1 MSISVKSI
9 SLTINGTQS
18 EQFKIEIDGAK
29 YRIDNFT
36 LRQQLLAPAQLS
48 FSLRKDPEED
58 ISEIQFT
65 ACSTIIGKEVTLALQ
80 TGNMEE
86 KMSGF
91 SDKGQAADV
100 EFEGFITSAS
110 AGRSDSEYII
120 HVNALSKDAA
130 MLDSPDCRMYHEYKL
145 ADIVNEVID
154 RSKVS
159 ANVDTKHTD
168 QIFYTVQYNESSY
181 QFLQR
186 MACRYGEWMFS
197 TGKKLHFGKLSDQE
211 SVQLKYPSQDLPEY
225 SISLQTFHQ
234 NFGQMSFVY
243 NEPDK
248 FNTWENCKE
257 DKDVGNKLNDAVAA
271 ASKEIFPHHTRKLTS
286 GGSIEKDSDAEP
298 DGDSIDKMMHKE
310 EMIMQERLR
319 RSNMLVYQGTSYCSK
334 LKIGAKL
341 TIMDNYISSST
352 EKSEVQQDEILITDI
367 THTFGVNATYSNTFQ
382 GITAAIDYPP
392 YTNPNIFPRCDH
404 PVRAFVTDTEDPKH
418 WGRVRVCFLWQQAN
432 YDRGDK
438 CGQSP
443 WIQVAQPYSGE
454 NGLGMHFIPEV
465 YSQVMVDFEEG
476 NYERPFVV
484 CTQHRQT
491 WSVDEAWY
499 PGNNNVKALRT
510 ASGHTIEIHDTQ
522 TDDKYGDS
530 GFIRVYDREQN
541 VYEMMLSTD
550 KKLIKLNCKGD
561 INIHA
566 DGNISMSAGG
576 NINASA
582 GENINTDAGGS
593 IRNKAGEHV
602 SNSAGGDFNA
612 GAGGTFNGS
621 AGGEVILNAGSNF
634 TAKATAKMD
643 LTSEDEMK
651 IHSAASLGMDTSDEM
666 CISAEKDMSILAH
679 KGLIVTVE
687 EDANVT
693 MTSNLNLTVMKS
705 LETKVTFDYN
715 VKATNIT
722 ENGDMT
728 FKQYSTNYEVNATAK
743 ASVSATAAISLVA
756 PIIKEN

>member
-18 EQFKIEIDGAK
+18 EQFKIDIDGAK

-36 LRQQLLAPAQLS
+36 LRQQLLAPEQLS

-86 KMSGF
+86 KLTGF
-91 SDKGQAADV
+91 ADKGQAADV

-110 AGRSDSEYII
+110 ASRSDSEYII

-145 ADIVNEVID
+145 ADIINEVID

-159 ANVDTKHTD
+159 ANVDPKHTD
-168 QIFYTVQYNESSY
+168 QIFYTVQYNETSY

-211 SVQLKYPSQDLPEY
+211 SIQLKYPSQDLPEY
-225 SISLQTFHQ
+225 SATLKTFHQ

-248 FNTWENCKE
+248 CNMWENCKE

-286 GGSIEKDSDAEP
+286 GGSIEKDSDAEA
-298 DGDSIDKMMHKE
+298 DEDSLDDKMHKE
-310 EMIMQERLR
+310 EMIMQEHMR

-367 THTFGVNATYSNTFQ
+367 THTFGVNADYSNSFQ

-418 WGRVRVCFLWQQAN
+418 WGRVKVCFLWQWAN

-438 CGQSP
+438 CGKSP

-454 NGLGMHFIPEV
+454 NGLGMHFIPEI

-484 CTQHRQT
+484 CTQHRQK

-522 TDDKYGDS
+522 TDDNYGNS

-541 VYEMMLSTD
+541 IYEMLLSAD
-550 KKLIKLNCKGD
+550 QKLIKLNCKGD
-561 INIHA
+561 IDIHA
-566 DGNISMSAGG
+566 DGNIRM
-576 NINASA
+576 SA
-582 GENINTDAGGS
+582 GENITTSAGAS
-593 IRNKAGEHV
+593 ITNKAKQHV

-621 AGGEVILNAGSNF
+621 AGSEVLINAGTNF
-634 TAKATAKMD
+634 NAKAGEKMD
-643 LTSEDEMK
+643 LTSVDEMK
-651 IHSAASLGMDTSDEM
+651 IHADANMGIDTSSEM
-666 CISAEKDMSILAH
+666 LISAEKDMSVIGH
-679 KGLIVTVE
+679 KDYTMTIEGNKKVTVNKDLIVDVVNNAELT
-687 EDANVT
+687 AMN
-693 MTSNLNLTVMKS
+693 NL
-705 LETKVTFDYN
+705 
-715 VKATNIT
+715 KATAMSIT
-722 ENGDMT
+722 ETAHNE
-728 FKQYSTNYEVNATAK
+728 FKEYSASHQMKATMAIGINATTSIDLK
-743 ASVSATAAISLVA
+743 ALLV
-756 PIIKEN
+756 KEN

>member
-9 SLTINGTQS
+9 SLAINGTQS
-18 EQFKIEIDGAK
+18 EQFKIDIDGAK

-36 LRQQLLAPAQLS
+36 LRQQLLAPEQLS

-58 ISEIQFT
+58 ISEIQLT

-86 KMSGF
+86 KLTGF
-91 SDKGQAADV
+91 ADKGQAADV

-110 AGRSDSEYII
+110 ASRSDSEYII

-145 ADIVNEVID
+145 ADIINEVID

-159 ANVDTKHTD
+159 ANVDPKHTD
-168 QIFYTVQYNESSY
+168 QIFYTVQYNETSY

-211 SVQLKYPSQDLPEY
+211 SIQLKYPSQDLPEY
-225 SISLQTFHQ
+225 SATLKTFHQ

-243 NEPDK
+243 NEPD
-248 FNTWENCKE
+248 NCNMWENCKE

-286 GGSIEKDSDAEP
+286 GGSIEKDSDAEA
-298 DGDSIDKMMHKE
+298 DEDSLDDKMHKE
-310 EMIMQERLR
+310 EMIMQEHMR

-367 THTFGVNATYSNTFQ
+367 THTFGVNADYSNSFQ

-418 WGRVRVCFLWQQAN
+418 WGRVKVCFLWQWAN

-454 NGLGMHFIPEV
+454 NGLGMHFIPEIH
-465 YSQVMVDFEEG
+465 SQVMVDFEEG

-484 CTQHRQT
+484 CTQHRQK

-522 TDDKYGDS
+522 TDDNYGNS

-541 VYEMMLSTD
+541 IYEMLLSAD
-550 KKLIKLNCKGD
+550 RRLISMNCKGD
-561 INIHA
+561 IDIHA
-566 DGNISMSAGG
+566 DGDIRISAGG
-576 NINASA
+576 NINES
-582 GENINTDAGGS
+582 AGGS
-593 IRNKAGEHV
+593 ITNKAGKHV

-612 GAGGTFNGS
+612 GAGGTFNGN
-621 AGGEVILNAGSNF
+621 AGGEVLINAGSNF
-634 TAKATAKMD
+634 SAKASAKMD
-643 LTSEDEMK
+643 ITSEDEMK
-651 IHSAASLGMDTSDEM
+651 IHSASTLGMDSSEEM
-666 CISAEKDMSILAH
+666 TISADNDMSLLAH

-687 EDANVT
+687 EDA
-693 MTSNLNLTVMKS
+693 
-705 LETKVTFDYN
+705 
-715 VKATNIT
+715 KATVNGNVNIT
-722 ENGDMT
+722 ALKNIDLKAGFNYTLKATEITEHGEMS
-728 FKQYSTNYEVNATAK
+728 FKQYTVNYEVIAQTK
-743 ASVSATAAISLVA
+743 AAITATAAITFSA

>member
-29 YRIDNFT
+29 YRIDDFT
-36 LRQQLLAPAQLS
+36 LRQKLLSPQLLS

-58 ISEIQFT
+58 ISEIQLT

-91 SDKGQAADV
+91 SDKGQTADI

-110 AGRSDSEYII
+110 ASRSDSEYII
-120 HVNALSKDAA
+120 QVQAMSKDAA
-130 MLDSPDCRMYHEYKL
+130 MLDSPDCRMYNEYKL
-145 ADIVNEVID
+145 ADIINEVVD

-159 ANVDTKHTD
+159 ANVDPKHTD
-168 QIFYTVQYNESSY
+168 QIFYTVQYNETSY

-211 SVQLKYPSQDLPEY
+211 SIQLKYPSQDLPEY
-225 SISLQTFHQ
+225 SATLQTFHQ

-243 NEPDK
+243 NEPD
-248 FNTWENCKE
+248 NCNMWENCKE

-286 GGSIEKDSDAEP
+286 GGSIEKDSDAER
-298 DGDSIDKMMHKE
+298 DEDSLDDKMHKE
-310 EMIMQERLR
+310 EMIMQEHLR
-319 RSNMLVYQGTSYCSK
+319 RSNMLVYQGTTYCSK

-341 TIMDNYISSST
+341 TIMDDYISSSS
-352 EKSEVQQDEILITDI
+352 EKSEVQQDEILITEI
-367 THTFGVNATYSNTFQ
+367 THTFGVNATYSNSFH

-418 WGRVRVCFLWQQAN
+418 WGRVKVCFLWQWAN

-454 NGLGMHFIPEV
+454 NGFGMHFIPEV
-465 YSQVMVDFEEG
+465 HSQVMVDFEEG

-484 CTQHRQT
+484 CTQHRQK
-491 WSVDEAWY
+491 WSVDGAWY
-499 PGNNNVKALRT
+499 PGCNNVKAIRT
-510 ASGHTIEIHDTQ
+510 ASGHTIEIHDTM
-522 TDDKYGDS
+522 TDDNYGDS
-530 GFIRVYDREQN
+530 GFIRVYDTIKN
-541 VYEMMLSTD
+541 TYELLLSTD
-550 KKLIKLNCKGD
+550 RALIKLRSSGNIELKASKD
-561 INIHA
+561 IIIEAGRDIKMKAKRNMVIDVDNDMTTGVGNDWSTMVTNNA
-566 DGNISMSAGG
+566 FMQVTNEMTQTSDGNMKIATEKEMEFSSEEDMVIATKKKQYVNVDEDQVVKVQKDSKISANNFNVQAQQNVKLKGMNSSYLSDQKAKMQGM
-576 NINASA
+576 NVEVNASA
-582 GENINTDAGGS
+582 
-593 IRNKAGEHV
+593 
-602 SNSAGGDFNA
+602 SAKIA
-612 GAGGTFNGS
+612 AS
-621 AGGEVILNAGSNF
+621 ASLDLNAP
-634 TAKATAKMD
+634 M
-643 LTSEDEMK
+643 
-651 IHSAASLGMDTSDEM
+651 
-666 CISAEKDMSILAH
+666 
-679 KGLIVTVE
+679 
-687 EDANVT
+687 
-693 MTSNLNLTVMKS
+693 
-705 LETKVTFDYN
+705 
-715 VKATNIT
+715 
-722 ENGDMT
+722 
-728 FKQYSTNYEVNATAK
+728 
-743 ASVSATAAISLVA
+743 
-756 PIIKEN
+756 IKES

>member
-9 SLTINGTQS
+9 SLAINGTQS
-18 EQFKIEIDGAK
+18 EQFKIDIDGAK

-36 LRQQLLAPAQLS
+36 LRQQLLAPEQLS

-58 ISEIQFT
+58 ISEIQLT

-86 KMSGF
+86 KLTGF
-91 SDKGQAADV
+91 ADKGQAADV

-110 AGRSDSEYII
+110 ASRSGSEYII
-120 HVNALSKDAA
+120 QVNALSKDAA

-145 ADIVNEVID
+145 ADIINEVID

-159 ANVDTKHTD
+159 ANVDPKHTD
-168 QIFYTVQYNESSY
+168 QIFYTVQYNETSY

-211 SVQLKYPSQDLPEY
+211 SIQLKYPSQDLPEY
-225 SISLQTFHQ
+225 SATLKTFHQ

-243 NEPDK
+243 NEPD
-248 FNTWENCKE
+248 NCNMWENCKE

-286 GGSIEKDSDAEP
+286 GGSIEKDSDAEA
-298 DGDSIDKMMHKE
+298 DEDSLDDKMHKE
-310 EMIMQERLR
+310 EMIMQEHMR

-367 THTFGVNATYSNTFQ
+367 THTFGVNADYSNSFQ

-418 WGRVRVCFLWQQAN
+418 WGRVKVCFLWQWAN

-438 CGQSP
+438 CGKSP

-454 NGLGMHFIPEV
+454 NGLGMHFIPEI

-484 CTQHRQT
+484 CTQHRQK

-522 TDDKYGDS
+522 TDDNYGNS

-541 VYEMMLSTD
+541 IYEMLLSAD
-550 KKLIKLNCKGD
+550 KKLIKINCKGD
-561 INIHA
+561 IDIHA

-576 NINASA
+576 NIK
-582 GENINTDAGGS
+582 ETAGGS
-593 IRNKAGEHV
+593 ITNKAGKHV

-621 AGGEVILNAGSNF
+621 AGGEVLINAGSNF
-634 TAKATAKMD
+634 SAKASAKMD
-643 LTSEDEMK
+643 LTSSDIMN
-651 IHSAASLGMDTSDEM
+651 IHAGDNLSIDTSKEM
-666 CISAEKDMSILAH
+666 TITSEQNMSQSTHKAFSLTVQDDAKATLNKNLTINVMNNAE
-679 KGLIVTVE
+679 
-687 EDANVT
+687 ANVT
-693 MTSNLNLTVMKS
+693 NGFSLKAMT
-705 LETKVTFDYN
+705 
-715 VKATNIT
+715 IT
-722 ENGDMT
+722 EEAKTD
-728 FKQYSTNYEVNATAK
+728 FKEYSTSHQINAK
-743 ASVSATAAISLVA
+743 MS
-756 PIIKEN
+756 IKEQATTSIDLKALMINEN